1 MSDDWHAMVNKFEN
15 YRQEV
20 REGKKGKTAQFWI
33 RYLDLMRL
41 QHQIYTAI
49 QTNDF
54 DIRLNAWK
62 EMLPLYFALNKTNYA
77 RYGTWYV
84 QTMTEVDDCYPSLRE
99 LLNPLVF
106 QSKHK
111 LHIPF
116 ALQSTNE
123 VSNLLIKMLNHLK
136 WFLIPIFAFW
146 FIIILTGLPLN
157 RSARI

>member
-1 MSDDWHAMVNKFEN
+1 MSDDWRAMVNKFEN

-33 RYLDLMRL
+33 MYLDLMRL
-41 QHQIYTAI
+41 QHQIHTTI

-62 EMLPLYFALNKTNYA
+62 EMLPLYFALNKMNYA

-84 QTMTEVDDCYPSLRE
+84 QTMTELLKSPGLSVQGQTSYPIHTSIDQRGE
-99 LLNPLVF
+99 
-106 QSKHK
+106 QSIH
-111 LHIPF
+111 P
-116 ALQSTNE
+116 
-123 VSNLLIKMLNHLK
+123 V

-146 FIIILTGLPLN
+146 FIIILSGLPLN
-157 RSARI
+157 RSAKI